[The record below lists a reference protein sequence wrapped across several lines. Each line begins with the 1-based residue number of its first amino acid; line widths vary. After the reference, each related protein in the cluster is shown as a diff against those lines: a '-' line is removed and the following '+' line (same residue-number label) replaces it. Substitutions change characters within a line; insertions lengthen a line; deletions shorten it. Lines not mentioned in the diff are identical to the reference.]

1 MQLSPFTGTLL
12 ELAAVQYVLCT
23 GIDRLYACVCTVVI
37 KIAEF
42 LDFSTKIHPDLC
54 IYFLTCK

>member
-23 GIDRLYACVCTVVI
+23 GIDRFYACACTEVI
-37 KIAEF
+37 EIVEF
-42 LDFSTKIHPDLC
+42 LDFTTKIHPDL
-54 IYFLTCK
+54 YLF

>member
-23 GIDRLYACVCTVVI
+23 GIDRLYAHVCTEVI
-37 KIAEF
+37 EIVEF
-42 LDFSTKIHPDLC
+42 LDFSTKINQDLC
-54 IYFLTCK
+54 TVDPPL